1 MKSQNKKAWGGRFA
15 QKSHRLLEVFN
26 ASLPFDRRL
35 YAEDIAGS
43 KAHAH
48 LLFKEKILTKVEL
61 AKIIKGLDLIK
72 NEIETGKFNWSL
84 ADEDIHMAIEARLIR
99 MIGNVGAKLHTA
111 RSRNDQVATDLR
123 LFCKRQVSVLIHHL
137 SRMQY
142 ELVMLAEQRG
152 FVPMPGYTHLQRA
165 QPVYLAHHLMAYY
178 EMFDRDVG
186 RLADAYTRVDTCPL
200 GSGALAGSTLLLDRQ
215 FVAKQLGF
223 HNVSANSMDAV
234 SDRDFVAE
242 ILFCT
247 SVIMM
252 HLSRLADELVLWS
265 TQEFNFIKLPEDYCT
280 GSSMMPQKINPD
292 VPELVRGKTGRVYGD
307 LMQILTVLKGLP
319 LTYNKDLQEDKESLF
334 DGVDTTLACLEVMI
348 GLLPGVEVHESAM
361 ALALQ
366 KGFLLATDLA
376 EYLVQKQVPFREAH
390 EVVGNI
396 VCYCEQKKLHLE
408 DLDLK
413 TLQSFAKVVAPDVYE
428 VLHVQAA
435 LDRRKTYGGT
445 AKNQVK
451 MQIRRAK
458 KRFS

>member
-1 MKSQNKKAWGGRFA
+1 M

-26 ASLPFDRRL
+26 ASLPIDRRL

-43 KAHAH
+43 MAHAR
-48 LLFKEKILTKVEL
+48 LLCKEKILTKVEL

-84 ADEDIHMAIEARLIR
+84 ADEDIHMAIEARLIH
-99 MIGNVGAKLHTA
+99 MIGNIGAKLHTA

-123 LFCKRQVSVLIHHL
+123 LFCKRQVTVLINHL

-178 EMFDRDVG
+178 EMFDRDIG

-223 HNVSANSMDAV
+223 HQVSANSMDAV

-307 LMQILTVLKGLP
+307 LMQILTVMKGLP

-334 DGVDTTLACLEVMI
+334 DGLDTTLACLEVMI

-413 TLQSFAKVVAPDVYE
+413 TLQSFAKVVEADVYE

-445 AKNQVK
+445 AKHQVK